1 MAQVCAKQKDTQMLE
16 VLRVLEKQD
25 KNGKQ
30 YRQIQFLHEN
40 LSTHKVSKLIRTASI
55 NIYGLDYLERQD
67 KLYTLEEGDTIE
79 GEIVRL
85 KVEPVITE
93 SEIITSAS
101 VCVFIEDFTDPIE
114 REIVIEKAFKR
125 DGYTISAGQLKFGE
139 QEYAFEKELFE
150 IPKNCLII

>member
-1 MAQVCAKQKDTQMLE
+1 MEQVCAKQEDTQMLE

-30 YRQIQFLHEN
+30 YKQIQFLQESKFSKH
-40 LSTHKVSKLIRTASI
+40 HKTASL
-55 NIYGLDYLERQD
+55 NIYGVDYLDRQD
-67 KLYTLEEGDTIE
+67 KLYTLDEGDFID

-85 KVEPVITE
+85 SVEPVITD

-101 VCVFIEDFTDPIE
+101 VCVFIEDFTDPIQ
-114 REIVIEKAFKR
+114 REIEIEKAFKR
-125 DGYTISAGQLKFGE
+125 DGYSISQGQLKFGE

>member
-1 MAQVCAKQKDTQMLE
+1 MEQVCAKQEDIQMLE

-30 YRQIQFLHEN
+30 YKTLQFIEEQKRFPKH
-40 LSTHKVSKLIRTASI
+40 HKTASI
-55 NIYGLDYLERQD
+55 NIYGIDYLDRQD
-67 KLYTLEEGDTIE
+67 KLYTLDEGDFID

-85 KVEPVITE
+85 SVEPVITD

-101 VCVFIEDFTDPIE
+101 VCVFIEDFTDPIQ
-114 REIVIEKAFKR
+114 REIEIEKAFKR
-125 DGYTISAGQLKFGE
+125 DGYSISQGQLKFGE

>member
-1 MAQVCAKQKDTQMLE
+1 MLE
-16 VLRVLEKQD
+16 VLKVLEKQD

-30 YRQIQFLHEN
+30 YKQIQFLQETTRLTKH
-40 LSTHKVSKLIRTASI
+40 VRTASI

-67 KLYTLEEGDTIE
+67 KLYTLEEGDSIE

-85 KVEPVITE
+85 KVDPVITD

-114 REIVIEKAFKR
+114 REIAIEKAFKR

-139 QEYAFEKELFE
+139 QEYAFGKELFE
-150 IPKNCLII
+150 IPKKCLII